1 MLRTRKRGVRKRPVV
16 RLPLARR
23 RAVGP
28 PVRKPGLG
36 GLLGWVDQTVLW
48 LMRTRG
54 HFEPLE
60 TAMRSLGAA
69 GEWASVWT
77 ALGAAG
83 AATDSRRRS
92 RWLAAT
98 VVSPAAIGVNYAV
111 KVGVGRNRPLIQ
123 QHPPL
128 ARVPSKLSFPSAHA
142 TSSVAAATALGRVAP
157 HRRVPLYALATG
169 ICLTRPYLGMH
180 YPSDVVAGVA
190 LGALLGRAI
199 PRLDEPGI
207 EERLIDLVASRARL
221 GNATTDGAG
230 DRTAGAVPGTAA
242 GAHGAQ

>member
-1 MLRTRKRGVRKRPVV
+1 MLRTRKKGVRRRPVV

-28 PVRKPGLG
+28 PVRKPGLA

-60 TAMRSLGAA
+60 RTMRAVGAA

-77 ALGAAG
+77 ALGVAG

-98 VVSPAAIGVNYAV
+98 AVGPAAIGVNYAV
-111 KVGVGRNRPLIQ
+111 KVGVGRNRPLIEE
-123 QHPPL
+123 HPPL
-128 ARVPSKLSFPSAHA
+128 ARAPSKLSFPSAHA

-157 HRRVPLYALATG
+157 HRRVPLYTLATG

-207 EERLIDLVASRARL
+207 EQRLIDLVASRARL

-230 DRTAGAVPGTAA
+230 DRTAGAVPGMAA

>member
-1 MLRTRKRGVRKRPVV
+1 MLKTRKKGVRKPPVV

-28 PVRKPGLG
+28 PVRKPGLV

-60 TAMRSLGAA
+60 RAMRALGAA
-69 GEWASVWT
+69 GEWAAVWT

-83 AATDSRRRS
+83 AAIDPRRRS

-98 VVSPAAIGVNYAV
+98 TVGPGAIGVNYAV
-111 KVGVGRNRPLIQ
+111 KVGVGRNRPLIEE
-123 QHPPL
+123 HPPL
-128 ARVPSKLSFPSAHA
+128 ARAPSKLSFPSAHA

-157 HRRVPLYALATG
+157 HRRVPLYALATA

-190 LGALLGRAI
+190 LGAIVGRAI
-199 PRLDEPGI
+199 PRLDGPGI

-230 DRTAGAVPGTAA
+230 DRAAGAVPGTAA
-242 GAHGAQ
+242 GAQ